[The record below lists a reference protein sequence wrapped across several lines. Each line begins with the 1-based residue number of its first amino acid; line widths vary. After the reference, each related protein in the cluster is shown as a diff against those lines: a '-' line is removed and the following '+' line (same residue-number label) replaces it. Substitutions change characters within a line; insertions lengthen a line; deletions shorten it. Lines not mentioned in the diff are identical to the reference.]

1 MRQLGKAALQRVGVK
16 LGGVEGAR
24 GQFGAVIERE
34 GPWEVGVEAPGVVKG
49 WVARV
54 RAQQGRGFGVARGTY
69 NRENPEMEV
78 KTQKGQ
84 RFLDIQHPSMFT
96 NYAQQY

>member
-1 MRQLGKAALQRVGVK
+1 MRQLGKAALQRVRVK

-34 GPWEVGVEAPGVVKG
+34 GPWEVRVEAPGVVKG

-54 RAQQGRGFGVARGTY
+54 RAQQRWGFRVARST
-69 NRENPEMEV
+69 
-78 KTQKGQ
+78 
-84 RFLDIQHPSMFT
+84 
-96 NYAQQY
+96 

>member
-54 RAQQGRGFGVARGTY
+54 RAQQRRGFGVARST
-69 NRENPEMEV
+69 
-78 KTQKGQ
+78 
-84 RFLDIQHPSMFT
+84 
-96 NYAQQY
+96 

>member
-34 GPWEVGVEAPGVVKG
+34 GPWEVWVETPGVVKG
-49 WVARV
+49 RIAGV
-54 RAQQGRGFGVARGTY
+54 RAQQGRGFGVARGT
-69 NRENPEMEV
+69 
-78 KTQKGQ
+78 
-84 RFLDIQHPSMFT
+84 
-96 NYAQQY
+96 

>member
-1 MRQLGKAALQRVGVK
+1 MRQLGKAALQRVGVE

-24 GQFGAVIERE
+24 RQFGAVVERE

-54 RAQQGRGFGVARGTY
+54 RAQQGRGFGIARGT
-69 NRENPEMEV
+69 
-78 KTQKGQ
+78 
-84 RFLDIQHPSMFT
+84 
-96 NYAQQY
+96 

>member
-34 GPWEVGVEAPGVVKG
+34 GPWEVGVEAPGVVEG

-54 RAQQGRGFGVARGTY
+54 RAQQGGGFGVAWGT
-69 NRENPEMEV
+69 
-78 KTQKGQ
+78 
-84 RFLDIQHPSMFT
+84 
-96 NYAQQY
+96 